1 MVFSE
6 ECCDYSNRGFDV
18 VLAGLDPIKISEG
31 FNNANC
37 PVEAGVKARKVV
49 EKYNAGDA
57 GRILGFTEAGSD
69 DGVEATRFIDEGCSN
84 PVCFVLEKI
93 PGGFC
98 TAGSVEARNDGA
110 SGLATG
116 VGIDNFHLNEEGC

>member
-31 FNNANC
+31 LNNANC

-49 EKYNAGDA
+49 EKDNAGDA
-57 GRILGFTEAGSD
+57 GGILGFAEAGSD
-69 DGVEATRFIDEGCSN
+69 DGVEATRFINEGCSN

-93 PGGFC
+93 AGGFC
-98 TAGSVEARNDGA
+98 AAGSVEARNDGA
-110 SGLATG
+110 SGLATS

>member
-1 MVFSE
+1 
-6 ECCDYSNRGFDV
+6 V

-69 DGVEATRFIDEGCSN
+69 DGVEATRFINEGCSN

-93 PGGFC
+93 AGGFC
-98 TAGSVEARNDGA
+98 AAGSVEARNDGA